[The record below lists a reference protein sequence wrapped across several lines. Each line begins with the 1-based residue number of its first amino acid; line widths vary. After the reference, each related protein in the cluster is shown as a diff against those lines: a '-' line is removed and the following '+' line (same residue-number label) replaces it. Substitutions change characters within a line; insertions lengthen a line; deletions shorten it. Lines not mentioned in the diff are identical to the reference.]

1 QVADELGTEK
11 FGVDA
16 GQSGS
21 GTWLKFIRGTCSCEE
36 QNLALCHLNDQIY
49 YKVIKEI
56 EPGEELLVYLKEGG
70 YSLGNMAPSMEE
82 EPTFRCEDCD
92 ELFPSKLDLRRHKKY
107 ACSAVGSL
115 YESLGEDIKQ
125 EGLGD
130 GQVYECKDCERMF
143 PNKYRYQETP
153 EPPRPGGE
161 HLPSQHRERCW
172 QQTAKITTLFTH
184 TLFPLPCRVPRSRR
198 FVSQVF
204 TDPSNLQRHIRSQH
218 VGARAHACPDC
229 GKTFATSSGLKQH
242 KHIHST
248 VKPFICEVCHKSY
261 TQFSN
266 LCRHK
271 RMHAD
276 CRTQIKCKDCGQMFS
291 TTSSLNKHRRFCE
304 GKNHYSPAGIFAPG
318 LPLTPTSMMD
328 KSKPSPNLNHASLG
342 FNDYFPSRPHPGG
355 LPFSPAPPAF
365 PALTPGFPGIF
376 PPSLYPRPPLLPP
389 TQLLKSPLNHTPDAK
404 LPSPLGNPAL
414 PLISAVS
421 NSNQATSGEEKCESG
436 LENSYLEKL
445 KARNSDMSDGSDFED
460 VNTTTGTDL
469 DTTTGTGSDLD
480 SDAESDRDK
489 TKDKSKP
496 IESKPD
502 FVSSSVSASSTNNT
516 SEIPLFYSQHSF
528 FPPPEEHLLPATGAA
543 NDSIKAIASIAEK
556 YFGPG
561 FMGMQ
566 EKKMGSL
573 PYHSMFPF
581 QFLPPF
587 PIPQFPPFSHSPFP
601 HFPFPNFPHS
611 LYPFAERTLNHN
623 LLVKAEPKSPRDLH
637 KVGST
642 SSESPFDLTTKPKE
656 IKPILPPPKVLPAP
670 SSGEEQPLD
679 LSIGNR
685 IRASQNGGREPRKN
699 HIYGERKLMASEVLP
714 KISQSQLPQQPSL
727 HYAKPSPFFMDPIYS
742 RVEKRKVTDPVGALK
757 EKYLRPSPLLFHP
770 QMSAIETMTE
780 KLESFA
786 AMKADTGASLQPLP
800 HHPFSFRSPPP
811 TLSDPILRKG
821 KERYTC
827 RYCGKIFP
835 RSANLTR
842 HLRTHTGEQPYSRDL
857 STDPSGTTNN
867 AVRLPHPFA
876 FKTSALAPF
885 QCPSVFYFCNKLF
898 ILSPSP
904 NLDPHSSQAE
914 QDLQHSGVITN
925 HLGTSASSP
934 NSESDN
940 HALLDEKEDSYFSE
954 IRNFIANS
962 EMNQASTLADKRP
975 EIQDIDGNPQCHGLA
990 NEKTEDV
997 DDEDEELEE
1006 EDDDS
1011 LTGKSQDET
1020 ASPAAE
1026 PRGAF
1031 EDEEDE
1037 EPTSLTMSF
1046 DH

>member
-1 QVADELGTEK
+1 MFRDSPVRTFIEGKCVIIVLFTSCLLSVGKGAPGAGRGRLGKLLTNPWPVPGN
-11 FGVDA
+11 FISPLLLVSVDA
-16 GQSGS
+16 
-21 GTWLKFIRGTCSCEE
+21 
-36 QNLALCHLNDQIY
+36 
-49 YKVIKEI
+49 
-56 EPGEELLVYLKEGG
+56 
-70 YSLGNMAPSMEE
+70 LG
-82 EPTFRCEDCD
+82 
-92 ELFPSKLDLRRHKKY
+92 
-107 ACSAVGSL
+107 
-115 YESLGEDIKQ
+115 
-125 EGLGD
+125 
-130 GQVYECKDCERMF
+130 
-143 PNKYRYQETP
+143 
-153 EPPRPGGE
+153 
-161 HLPSQHRERCW
+161 
-172 QQTAKITTLFTH
+172 
-184 TLFPLPCRVPRSRR
+184 
-198 FVSQVF
+198 
-204 TDPSNLQRHIRSQH
+204 
-218 VGARAHACPDC
+218 
-229 GKTFATSSGLKQH
+229 
-242 KHIHST
+242 
-248 VKPFICEVCHKSY
+248 EVCHKSY

-328 KSKPSPNLNHASLG
+328 KSKPSPTLNHASLG

-421 NSNQATSGEEKCESG
+421 NSNQAAAGEEKCESS

-502 FVSSSVSASSTNNT
+502 FVSSSVSAGSNNNT

-581 QFLPPF
+581 QFLP
-587 PIPQFPPFSHSPFP
+587 
-601 HFPFPNFPHS
+601 NFPHS

-670 SSGEEQPLD
+670 ASGEEQPLD

-727 HYAKPSPFFMDPIYS
+727 HYAKPSPFFMDPIY
-742 RVEKRKVTDPVGALK
+742 
-757 EKYLRPSPLLFHP
+757 
-770 QMSAIETMTE
+770 
-780 KLESFA
+780 
-786 AMKADTGASLQPLP
+786 
-800 HHPFSFRSPPP
+800 
-811 TLSDPILRKG
+811 
-821 KERYTC
+821 RY
-827 RYCGKIFP
+827 
-835 RSANLTR
+835 
-842 HLRTHTGEQPYSRDL
+842 
-857 STDPSGTTNN
+857 
-867 AVRLPHPFA
+867 
-876 FKTSALAPF
+876 
-885 QCPSVFYFCNKLF
+885 
-898 ILSPSP
+898 
-904 NLDPHSSQAE
+904 
-914 QDLQHSGVITN
+914 
-925 HLGTSASSP
+925 
-934 NSESDN
+934 
-940 HALLDEKEDSYFSE
+940 
-954 IRNFIANS
+954 
-962 EMNQASTLADKRP
+962 
-975 EIQDIDGNPQCHGLA
+975 
-990 NEKTEDV
+990 
-997 DDEDEELEE
+997 
-1006 EDDDS
+1006 
-1011 LTGKSQDET
+1011 
-1020 ASPAAE
+1020 
-1026 PRGAF
+1026 
-1031 EDEEDE
+1031 
-1037 EPTSLTMSF
+1037 
-1046 DH
+1046 